1 MSIKNISVFCG
12 AHLGNNPIYASEA
25 KKVAEVIVE
34 KGMNVVFGGGDV
46 GLMGVVSHT
55 AIDNGGEVLG
65 ISLQSLYELELT
77 NPRIQEVV
85 VAQTLLE
92 RKDIFM
98 QRSDAFIVLPG
109 GVGSLDELA
118 EVMCSNQLGIINKP
132 IGILNT
138 NGYYDHL
145 LAWMKKAT
153 EGDNPPFWYLRRM
166 SLIQAD
172 MGDKAGAIATAK
184 KSLEGAIKAGN
195 KDYEKMNQ
203 ESI

>member
-25 KKVAEVIVE
+25 KKIAEVIVE

-85 VAQTLLE
+85 VAKTLLE

-145 LAWMKKAT
+145 LAWMKKAVE
-153 EGDNPPFWYLRRM
+153 EGFVSDANFNE
-166 SLIQAD
+166 LIVSDSCEDLIERVASEKRPAD
-172 MGDKAGAIATAK
+172 DDWTNRLG
-184 KSLEGAIKAGN
+184 L
-195 KDYEKMNQ
+195 
-203 ESI
+203 

>member
-55 AIDNGGEVLG
+55 ALDNGGEVLG

-145 LAWMKKAT
+145 LAWMKKAVE
-153 EGDNPPFWYLRRM
+153 EGFVSDANFNE
-166 SLIQAD
+166 LIVSDSCEDLIERVA
-172 MGDKAGAIATAK
+172 
-184 KSLEGAIKAGN
+184 S
-195 KDYEKMNQ
+195 EKGLPMM
-203 ESI
+203 IGLID

>member
-85 VAQTLLE
+85 VAKTLLE

-145 LAWMKKAT
+145 LAWMKKAVE
-153 EGDNPPFWYLRRM
+153 EGFVSDANFNE
-166 SLIQAD
+166 LIVSDSCANLIERVASEKRPAD
-172 MGDKAGAIATAK
+172 DDWTNRLG
-184 KSLEGAIKAGN
+184 L
-195 KDYEKMNQ
+195 
-203 ESI
+203 

>member
-55 AIDNGGEVLG
+55 ALDNGGEVLG

-85 VAQTLLE
+85 VAKTLLE

-145 LAWMKKAT
+145 LAWMKKAVE
-153 EGDNPPFWYLRRM
+153 EGFVSDANFNE
-166 SLIQAD
+166 LIVSDSCEELIERVASEKRPAD
-172 MGDKAGAIATAK
+172 DDWTNRLG
-184 KSLEGAIKAGN
+184 L
-195 KDYEKMNQ
+195 
-203 ESI
+203 

>member
-118 EVMCSNQLGIINKP
+118 EVMCSNKLGIINKP

-145 LAWMKKAT
+145 LAWMKKAVE
-153 EGDNPPFWYLRRM
+153 EGFVSDANFNE
-166 SLIQAD
+166 LIVSDSCEDLIERVASEKRPAD
-172 MGDKAGAIATAK
+172 DDWTNRLG
-184 KSLEGAIKAGN
+184 L
-195 KDYEKMNQ
+195 
-203 ESI
+203 

>member
-65 ISLQSLYELELT
+65 VSLQSLYELELT

-85 VAQTLLE
+85 VAKTLLE

-145 LAWMKKAT
+145 LAWMKKAVE
-153 EGDNPPFWYLRRM
+153 EGFVSDANFNE
-166 SLIQAD
+166 LIVSNSCEDLIERVVSEKRPAD
-172 MGDKAGAIATAK
+172 DDWTNRLG
-184 KSLEGAIKAGN
+184 L
-195 KDYEKMNQ
+195 
-203 ESI
+203 

>member
-138 NGYYDHL
+138 NGYYYHL
-145 LAWMKKAT
+145 LAWMKKAVE
-153 EGDNPPFWYLRRM
+153 EGFVSDANFNE
-166 SLIQAD
+166 LIISDSCEDLIERVASEKRPAD
-172 MGDKAGAIATAK
+172 DDWTNRLG
-184 KSLEGAIKAGN
+184 L
-195 KDYEKMNQ
+195 
-203 ESI
+203 

>member
-12 AHLGNNPIYASEA
+12 AHLGNNPIYALEA

-34 KGMNVVFGGGDV
+34 KGMNIVFGGGDV

-145 LAWMKKAT
+145 LAWMKKAVE
-153 EGDNPPFWYLRRM
+153 EGFVSDANFNE
-166 SLIQAD
+166 LIVSDSCEELIERVASEKRPAD
-172 MGDKAGAIATAK
+172 DDWTNRLG
-184 KSLEGAIKAGN
+184 L
-195 KDYEKMNQ
+195 
-203 ESI
+203 

>member
-1 MSIKNISVFCG
+1 MEWKKTDEYKKYIRLLWSSSWQQPNICFRS
-12 AHLGNNPIYASEA
+12 

-145 LAWMKKAT
+145 LAWMKKAVE
-153 EGDNPPFWYLRRM
+153 EGFVSDANFNE
-166 SLIQAD
+166 LIVSDSCEDLIERVASEKRPAD
-172 MGDKAGAIATAK
+172 DDWTNRLG
-184 KSLEGAIKAGN
+184 L
-195 KDYEKMNQ
+195 
-203 ESI
+203 

>member
-25 KKVAEVIVE
+25 KKVAEVIVK

-55 AIDNGGEVLG
+55 AIDIGGEVLG

-85 VAQTLLE
+85 VAKTLLE

-145 LAWMKKAT
+145 LAWMKKAVE
-153 EGDNPPFWYLRRM
+153 EGFVSDANFNE
-166 SLIQAD
+166 LIVSDSCEDLIERVASEKRPAD
-172 MGDKAGAIATAK
+172 DDWTNRLG
-184 KSLEGAIKAGN
+184 L
-195 KDYEKMNQ
+195 
-203 ESI
+203 

>member
-1 MSIKNISVFCG
+1 MGYRNGRRLKSIKNISVFCG

-25 KKVAEVIVE
+25 KKVAEVIVK

-85 VAQTLLE
+85 VAKTLLE

-145 LAWMKKAT
+145 LAWMKKAVE
-153 EGDNPPFWYLRRM
+153 EGFVSDANFNE
-166 SLIQAD
+166 LIVSDSCEELIERVASEKRPAD
-172 MGDKAGAIATAK
+172 DDWTNRLG
-184 KSLEGAIKAGN
+184 L
-195 KDYEKMNQ
+195 
-203 ESI
+203 

>member
-85 VAQTLLE
+85 VAKTLLE

-145 LAWMKKAT
+145 LAWMKKAVE
-153 EGDNPPFWYLRRM
+153 EGFVSDANFNE
-166 SLIQAD
+166 LIVSHSCEDIIERVASEKRPAD
-172 MGDKAGAIATAK
+172 DDWTNRLG
-184 KSLEGAIKAGN
+184 L
-195 KDYEKMNQ
+195 
-203 ESI
+203 

>member
-12 AHLGNNPIYASEA
+12 AHLGNNSIYASEA

-55 AIDNGGEVLG
+55 AVDKGGEVLG

-85 VAQTLLE
+85 VAKTLLE

-145 LAWMKKAT
+145 LAWMRKAVE
-153 EGDNPPFWYLRRM
+153 EGFISDANFDELIV
-166 SLIQAD
+166 SDSCEDLIQRIISEKRPAAD
-172 MGDKAGAIATAK
+172 DWTNRLG
-184 KSLEGAIKAGN
+184 L
-195 KDYEKMNQ
+195 
-203 ESI
+203 

>member
-25 KKVAEVIVE
+25 KKIAEVIVE

-85 VAQTLLE
+85 VAKTLLE

-145 LAWMKKAT
+145 LAWMKKAVE
-153 EGDNPPFWYLRRM
+153 EGFVSDANFNE
-166 SLIQAD
+166 LIVSDSCAD
-172 MGDKAGAIATAK
+172 LIERVV
-184 KSLEGAIKAGN
+184 S
-195 KDYEKMNQ
+195 EKRPADDDWTNRLGL
-203 ESI
+203 

>member
-77 NPRIQEVV
+77 NPRIQEVG
-85 VAQTLLE
+85 VAKTLLE

-145 LAWMKKAT
+145 LAWMKKAVE
-153 EGDNPPFWYLRRM
+153 EGFVSDANFNE
-166 SLIQAD
+166 LIVSDSCEELIERVASEKRPAD
-172 MGDKAGAIATAK
+172 DDWTNRLG
-184 KSLEGAIKAGN
+184 L
-195 KDYEKMNQ
+195 
-203 ESI
+203 

>member
-25 KKVAEVIVE
+25 KKVAEVIVK

-85 VAQTLLE
+85 VAKTLLE

-145 LAWMKKAT
+145 LAWMKKAVE
-153 EGDNPPFWYLRRM
+153 EGFVSDANFNE
-166 SLIQAD
+166 LIVSNSCAR
-172 MGDKAGAIATAK
+172 
-184 KSLEGAIKAGN
+184 S
-195 KDYEKMNQ
+195 Y
-203 ESI
+203 

>member
-145 LAWMKKAT
+145 LAWMKKAVE
-153 EGDNPPFWYLRRM
+153 EGFVSDANFNE
-166 SLIQAD
+166 LIVSDSCEDLIERVASEKRPAD
-172 MGDKAGAIATAK
+172 DDWTNR
-184 KSLEGAIKAGN
+184 L
-195 KDYEKMNQ
+195 DL
-203 ESI
+203 

>member
-12 AHLGNNPIYASEA
+12 AHLGNNPIYSSEA
-25 KKVAEVIVE
+25 KKVAEVIVK

-85 VAQTLLE
+85 VAKTLLE

-145 LAWMKKAT
+145 LAWMKKAVE
-153 EGDNPPFWYLRRM
+153 EGFVSDANFNE
-166 SLIQAD
+166 LIVSNSCEDLIERVVSEKRPAD
-172 MGDKAGAIATAK
+172 DDWTNRLG
-184 KSLEGAIKAGN
+184 L
-195 KDYEKMNQ
+195 
-203 ESI
+203 

>member
-25 KKVAEVIVE
+25 KKIAEVIVE

-85 VAQTLLE
+85 VAKTLLE

-145 LAWMKKAT
+145 LAWMKKAVE
-153 EGDNPPFWYLRRM
+153 EGFVSDANFNE
-166 SLIQAD
+166 LIVSDSCEDLIERVTSEKRPAD
-172 MGDKAGAIATAK
+172 DDWTNRLG
-184 KSLEGAIKAGN
+184 L
-195 KDYEKMNQ
+195 
-203 ESI
+203 